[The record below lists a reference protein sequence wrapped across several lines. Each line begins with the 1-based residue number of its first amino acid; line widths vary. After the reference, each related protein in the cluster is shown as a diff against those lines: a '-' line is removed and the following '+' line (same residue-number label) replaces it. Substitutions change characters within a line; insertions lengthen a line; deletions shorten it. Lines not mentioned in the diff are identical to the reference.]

1 MRRLLPLARLM
12 LGYFPLPLMRW
23 LQNQGRITLPENC
36 TRRVIAADN
45 VPCEWLI
52 PDGSSSDQVLL
63 YLHGG
68 GFVYG
73 WSNAHRQMV
82 LYLAQLLNVRAL
94 AVDYRLAPEYPYPAA
109 LDDCVAVYRWLIGQ
123 GIAPENIVITGDSAG
138 GQLTLA
144 TLLKLRDDGDPLPA
158 AGVCLSPAADL
169 TIRDEL
175 YERTED
181 LILHPR
187 ALANFRSAYVGSHDA
202 SDPLLSP
209 VYGDFHG
216 LPPLL
221 IHIGA
226 DEFLRADAE
235 RAADQAKRDGVDV
248 RIEVYPRMWH
258 VWHMQFANLPQ
269 AIQALDD
276 VAGFIKS
283 HLKLPVPEAQAVSKS

>member
-1 MRRLLPLARLM
+1 M
-12 LGYFPLPLMRW
+12 LGYFPLPVMRW
-23 LQNQGRITLPENC
+23 LQSRGRALAPKGVTVQPIS
-36 TRRVIAADN
+36 VDG
-45 VPCEWLI
+45 VPSEWLI
-52 PDGSSSDQVLL
+52 PEDSSADQVIL

-82 LYLAQLLNVRAL
+82 GYLAQLTNVRAL
-94 AVDYRLAPEYPYPAA
+94 GIEYRLAPEHPFPAA
-109 LDDCVAVYRWLIGQ
+109 LEDCVKAYRWLIRQ
-123 GIAPENIVITGDSAG
+123 GIAPEKIVIAGDSAG

-169 TIRDEL
+169 TIREEL

-181 LILHPR
+181 LVLHPR
-187 ALANFRSAYVGSHDA
+187 ALISFRAAYVGSHDA
-202 SDPLLSP
+202 TDPLLSP

-221 IHIGA
+221 IHIGE

-235 RAADQAKRDGVDV
+235 RAAEQAKRDGVDV

-283 HLKLPVPEAQAVSKS
+283 HLNASVSAVSKS